1 MSKVTYHVGLD
12 YHQHSIQVCVM
23 DKQGNII
30 QNATRPNNWRAVAE
44 VVPEGGTVF
53 AAIEAC
59 CGAADFAEELINQT
73 GWSVNLAHPG
83 YVARIKQSPDKT
95 DWADAKLLADLERVG
110 YLPKVWLAPENIR
123 ELRRLVRY
131 RQQQVNHR
139 RNVKLRVRALLRDQR
154 AKSPAEINP
163 WTKAWRAWAENC
175 TEIGEN
181 SRWILG
187 EHFAEI
193 ETLNT
198 KIRNIEKRLASMLAD
213 DPVATKL
220 LEQSGVGLVT
230 AATLRAE
237 IGRFDRFRSGKQLA
251 RFCAVTPRNA
261 SSGQRQADA
270 GLIKAGNRE
279 LRRVL
284 IEAAQRLRRLDDH
297 WLEFADRMKDR
308 GKPSNVITAA
318 VANRW
323 IRGLYYEMCNLAA

>member
-12 YHQHSIQVCVM
+12 YHQYSVQVCVM
-23 DKQGNII
+23 DSKGNII
-30 QNATRPNNWRAVAE
+30 QNASRGNDWQEVVE
-44 VVPEGGTVF
+44 VVPEDGTVF

-59 CGAADFAEELINQT
+59 CGAADFAEELINKA
-73 GWSVNLAHPG
+73 GWSVDLAHPG

-139 RNVKLRVRALLRDQR
+139 RNVKLRIRALLRDQR
-154 AKSPAEINP
+154 AKAPSLINP
-163 WTKAWRAWAENC
+163 WTKAWRAWAEES
-175 TEIGEN
+175 EIGET
-181 SRWILG
+181 SRWILQ
-187 EHFAEI
+187 EHFNEVQ
-193 ETLNT
+193 TLNQ
-198 KIRNIEKRLASMLAD
+198 KIRAVEKRLTVLLAN
-213 DPVATKL
+213 DPVAQKL

-251 RFCAVTPRNA
+251 RFCAVTPRNV

-284 IEAAQRLRRLDDH
+284 VEAAQRLRRLDDY
-297 WLEFADRMKDR
+297 WVEFADRMKER